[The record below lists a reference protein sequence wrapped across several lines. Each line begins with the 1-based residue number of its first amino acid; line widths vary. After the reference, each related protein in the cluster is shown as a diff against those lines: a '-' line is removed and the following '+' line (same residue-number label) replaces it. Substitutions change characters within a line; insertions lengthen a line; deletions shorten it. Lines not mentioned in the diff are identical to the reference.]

1 MQNLMHSLSSLPP
14 KQALTL
20 LLAERARR
28 TKQTRILAP
37 RRRLTDDEILALE
50 RPPTVAN
57 DVTSLVLDRNHP
69 LSDLLFRGKYALNGG
84 DRTTVRYKVF
94 WGGRG
99 SAKSWGIAEA
109 LIRLTVEKP
118 LRVLCLR
125 EFQNSIKESSHKML
139 VTTIKRLGLEAHFNV
154 TKDSITSR
162 AGAEFIFK
170 GCHNNLNSLR
180 SMVEIDICWLEEA
193 HSISEATWRV
203 LIPTIRE
210 EGSEIWVSF
219 NMDDENDA
227 TYRRLVATKRHDS
240 IVHMVNYDSNPF
252 FPQVLRDEMEFD
264 KATDFHLYEHIWLG
278 KPRRISNAIILN
290 GKYVQREVDPMGFME
305 YGQDNILRLG
315 MDFGHGVDPNALLR
329 MYVRKHT
336 AIIQGVTQNV
346 KSLHITHEAYGHA
359 DLNDDMVQFV
369 DAVPGTREWPI
380 KCDCSRPETI
390 SWLRGQG
397 FNAVAAEKWDGSVKD
412 GIAHLRGYY
421 EIVIDPR
428 CPNTL
433 REAYAWRY
441 KVDPKIVDEHG
452 QPQVLPIVVD
462 KHNHTWDGARYGLD
476 GEITRGGAMGIWQR
490 LAEEPKQEH
499 NVSAPMESTMDIYA
513 RLAAAQ
519 NRIGG

>member
-1 MQNLMHSLSSLPP
+1 LPP

-20 LLAERARR
+20 ALAERARR
-28 TKQTRILAP
+28 TRDSRTLRP
-37 RRRLTDDEILALE
+37 RRRLSDEEIQSLE
-50 RPPTVAN
+50 RPPEALTNA
-57 DVTSLVLDRNHP
+57 TSLVLDRNHP
-69 LSDLLFRGKYALNGG
+69 LSDLVFRGKYCLPGG
-84 DRTTVRYKVF
+84 NATPVRYKVY

-109 LIRLTVEKP
+109 LIRIAKDKP
-118 LRVLCLR
+118 IRVLCLR

-139 VTTIKRLGLEAHFNV
+139 VTTIERLGLQAWFNV
-154 TKDSITSR
+154 TKDGITSR

-193 HSISEATWRV
+193 HSISEASWRV

-227 TYRRLVATKRHDS
+227 TYRRLVAVKRHDS
-240 IVHMVNYDSNPF
+240 IVHKVNYDSNPY
-252 FPQVLRDEMEFD
+252 FPKVLRDEMEFD
-264 KATDFHLYEHIWLG
+264 KESDFHLYEHIWLG
-278 KPRRISNAIILN
+278 MPRQVSNAIILN

-329 MYVRKHT
+329 MYIRRHKEL
-336 AIIQGVTQNV
+336 IQGAMMPV

-369 DAVPGTREWPI
+369 DSVPGTREWPI
-380 KCDCSRPETI
+380 WCDSARPETI
-390 SWLRGQG
+390 SWLCGQQ
-397 FNAVAAEKWDGSVKD
+397 FAAKPVEKWDGSVKD

-421 EIVIDPR
+421 EIVIDPQ
-428 CPNTL
+428 CTNTL

-441 KVDPKIVDEHG
+441 KVDPKNVDEHG

-462 KHNHTWDGARYGLD
+462 KHNHTWDAGRYGLN
-476 GEITRGGAMGIWQR
+476 GEILRGGAMGVWHK
-490 LAEEPKQEH
+490 LAENPAEAASANATPP
-499 NVSAPMESTMDIYA
+499 VSTAELYA
-513 RLAAAQ
+513 RLAAGANQ
-519 NRIGG
+519 